1 MRRKT
6 VIDLQ
11 KMKASNEKIA
21 MITAYDATMAKLVD
35 AGGVDMVLVGDSV
48 GMVVQGMDDTL
59 SVTLDD
65 MVYHGRCVARGL
77 SQAHLTVDMPF
88 MSYQV
93 SPEQALQSAGRLV
106 QEGKAQ
112 SVKLEGG
119 ERSASAVEKIV
130 AAGIPVVGHIGLTP
144 QSVNTLGGWRVQGRS
159 DAAGEQLIQDA
170 LAIQDAGAF
179 ALVLEMVP
187 AELAAEVTSALR
199 IPTIGIGARAVMRS
213 LSEMIL
219 GLDMA
224 FSPKFLK
231 RYASTEPDHTSGVRR
246 VSEVPR
252 RTFPADEHSFHRK
265 NPQRRSH
272 GSTDEDP
279 AIPCDAPGGDGAPA
293 DVRSAHRVRAD
304 DGIPPRRSPEPDATG
319 ARTVRLPRSVDLREP
334 PPIWTQR
341 GPRSVSAGSG
351 G

>member
-77 SQAHLTVDMPF
+77 SRAHLTVDMPF

-159 DAAGEQLIQDA
+159 DAAAEQLIQDA

-199 IPTIGIGARAVMRS
+199 IPTIGIGAGVGCDGQV
-213 LSEMIL
+213 LVCNDLL

-231 RYASTEPDHTSGVRR
+231 RYAELQSPITQAVSEY
-246 VSEVPR
+246 VSEVR
-252 RTFPADEHSFHRK
+252 AGTFPADEHSFHRK
-265 NPQRRSH
+265 NPSKK
-272 GSTDEDP
+272 
-279 AIPCDAPGGDGAPA
+279 I
-293 DVRSAHRVRAD
+293 
-304 DGIPPRRSPEPDATG
+304 
-319 ARTVRLPRSVDLREP
+319 ARLY
-334 PPIWTQR
+334 
-341 GPRSVSAGSG
+341 
-351 G
+351 

>member
-159 DAAGEQLIQDA
+159 DAAAEQLIQDA

-199 IPTIGIGARAVMRS
+199 IPTIGIGAGVGCDGQV
-213 LSEMIL
+213 LVCNDLL

-231 RYASTEPDHTSGVRR
+231 RYAELQSPITQAVSDY
-246 VSEVPR
+246 VSEVR
-252 RTFPADEHSFHRK
+252 AGTFPADEHSFHRK
-265 NPQRRSH
+265 NPSKK
-272 GSTDEDP
+272 
-279 AIPCDAPGGDGAPA
+279 I
-293 DVRSAHRVRAD
+293 
-304 DGIPPRRSPEPDATG
+304 
-319 ARTVRLPRSVDLREP
+319 ARLY
-334 PPIWTQR
+334 
-341 GPRSVSAGSG
+341 
-351 G
+351 

>member
-6 VIDLQ
+6 VLDLQ
-11 KMKASNEKIA
+11 RMKANNVKIA

-77 SQAHLTVDMPF
+77 SSAHLTVDMPF

-93 SPEQALQSAGRLV
+93 SPEQALQGAGRLV

-119 ERSASAVEKIV
+119 ERSAPAVEKIV

-159 DAAGEQLIQDA
+159 DAAAEQLIQDA

-199 IPTIGIGARAVMRS
+199 IPTIGIGAGVGCDGQV
-213 LSEMIL
+213 LVCNDLL
-219 GLDMA
+219 GMDMG

-231 RYASTEPDHTSGVRR
+231 RYAELQNPITQAVTTYVDEVRAG
-246 VSEVPR
+246 
-252 RTFPADEHSFHRK
+252 TFPTDEHSFHRK
-265 NPQRRSH
+265 NP
-272 GSTDEDP
+272 TKK
-279 AIPCDAPGGDGAPA
+279 I
-293 DVRSAHRVRAD
+293 
-304 DGIPPRRSPEPDATG
+304 
-319 ARTVRLPRSVDLREP
+319 ARLY
-334 PPIWTQR
+334 
-341 GPRSVSAGSG
+341 
-351 G
+351 